1 MFHRLIKRINSVR
14 NIQTPTTK
22 YTTTYCG
29 KRKLRMQFSKITKG
43 LLIAIPALALTA
55 CGSSSVVNDESAAA
69 ATNSAESAQTAG
81 AAQNA
86 AAVEVSTVEKAQTVE
101 EMQQAKFEALR
112 QEQTVYFDFDKSK
125 VDAKYLELLQAH
137 ADYLIKNPN
146 QTVMV
151 EGHCDERGTPEY
163 NIALGERRAKAVA
176 QYLQNL
182 GVMQSQISTVSY
194 GEEKPVDLS
203 RTQDGFSKNRR
214 AVLVY

>member
-1 MFHRLIKRINSVR
+1 
-14 NIQTPTTK
+14 
-22 YTTTYCG
+22 
-29 KRKLRMQFSKITKG
+29 MQFSKITKG
-43 LLIAIPALALTA
+43 LLIAIPALMLTA
-55 CGSSSVVNDESAAA
+55 CGSSSVVNDESKA
-69 ATNSAESAQTAG
+69 ATTNQSTDAPQAEG
-81 AAQNA
+81 MGQNA
-86 AAVEVSTVEKAQTVE
+86 AAVEVDTVDQVQSVE
-101 EMQQAKFEALR
+101 EMQQAKYDALR
-112 QEQTVYFDFDKSK
+112 QEQTVYFDFDDSK

-146 QTVMV
+146 QTVMI

-182 GVMQSQISTVSY
+182 GVLQSQISTVSY

-203 RTQDGFSKNRR
+203 RTSEGFAKNRR